1 MRQFALL
8 TALCALTGCGVVED
22 IVDEVTISSAE
33 MEEIADNIRCAIDAY
48 EDLSDFALQV
58 ARGDI
63 EISGQD
69 FTEPTADNDFTST
82 LIYNGDEFPGGSGE
96 ITMTFRVLADGVV
109 VDPVDFDLASA
120 DVLQIQITMDFNG
133 SNRKGDP
140 MTFVSDFD
148 MDVDTTAAESETV
161 TVNGTFDIQQNGY
174 RAQLTASDFAWTTDL
189 ASGLPSNA
197 TGTVAGPV
205 SIPDFA
211 FDGDLLIEGRDEQV
225 RVKIEVLDQ
234 TVEDALI
241 DLTDF

>member
-140 MTFVSDFD
+140 
-148 MDVDTTAAESETV
+148 TAAESETV

-174 RAQLTASDFAWTTDL
+174 RARLTASDFAWTTDL

-234 TVEDALI
+234 TVEDELI